1 MNVNKNYQNIADSYL
16 FSTIAKKVSEF
27 AQNCHTSLATIKKF
41 CQILGYKDFN
51 VMKKYLFS
59 TMDNRKNQIRERY
72 LSFNEEQI
80 FKEIECISQT
90 KIDKKQWMASIEQI
104 VDDMHKAEMIGIIG
118 ANYPLFLAFN
128 FIEDMLVFDKKCFIQ
143 NVDRQIGKYFENCH
157 TYGLLITITG
167 RYFMLNQ
174 AKSQIMQ
181 DAHAQFGIISQ
192 NISTKDKIK
201 NVNSF
206 IQLPGNDDSESLNLV
221 ILNILILIKFIYY
234 RKYVIK

>member
-1 MNVNKNYQNIADSYL
+1 
-16 FSTIAKKVSEF
+16 
-27 AQNCHTSLATIKKF
+27 
-41 CQILGYKDFN
+41 
-51 VMKKYLFS
+51 MKKYLFS

-104 VDDMHKAEMIGIIG
+104 VDDMHKAEMISIIG

-174 AKSQIMQ
+174 TKSQIMQ

-206 IQLPGNDDSESLNLV
+206 IQLPGNDDSESLNLI